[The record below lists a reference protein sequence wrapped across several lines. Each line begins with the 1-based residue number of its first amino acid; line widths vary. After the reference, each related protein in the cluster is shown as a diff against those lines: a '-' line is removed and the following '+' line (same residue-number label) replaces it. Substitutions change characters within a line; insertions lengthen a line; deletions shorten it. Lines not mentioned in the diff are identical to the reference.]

1 MPICRPRCAGG
12 GFICGAAN
20 RWRRDSAYNAR
31 LVPWEGAATAEP
43 AAQAGFHQR
52 FSVLPSVSLL
62 ESFQTSQFT
71 VMLVIYLV
79 AITAEA
85 MSGALA
91 AGRRNMDIF
100 GVAVI
105 AFVTAL
111 GGGTIRDMVLGHYPI
126 GWTQH
131 PEYVYLVISA
141 GLLTI
146 LVARHMHHL
155 KQVFLLLDAM
165 GLIAF
170 SLIGCN
176 VALELGYPPV
186 VVVMS
191 GMLTGISGGILRD
204 VLCNQVPVVFR
215 RELYASVSLA
225 VCLLFLGL
233 RTLDVGSNTS
243 TAVCFAAGLTLR
255 LAAIRFRWRLP
266 VFSYQQRWEE

>member
-1 MPICRPRCAGG
+1 MNAGLHG
-12 GFICGAAN
+12 LSSG
-20 RWRRDSAYNAR
+20 
-31 LVPWEGAATAEP
+31 LVFRTHP
-43 AAQAGFHQR
+43 
-52 FSVLPSVSLL
+52 VLPSASLL
-62 ESFQTSQFT
+62 ESFQLSQVT
-71 VMLVIYLV
+71 AMLVIYLV

-146 LVARHMHHL
+146 LIARHMHRL
-155 KQVFLLLDAM
+155 KQVFLFLDAL

-170 SLIGCN
+170 SLIGCS
-176 VALELGYPPV
+176 VALGLNYPTV
-186 VVVMS
+186 VVIMA
-191 GMLTGISGGILRD
+191 GMITGISGGILRD

-215 RELYASVSLA
+215 RELYASISLA
-225 VCLLFLGL
+225 VCILFLGL
-233 RTLDVGSNTS
+233 RALDINFNINTI
-243 TAVCFAAGLTLR
+243 VCFVAGLAFR
-255 LAAIRFRWRLP
+255 LSAIHFHWRLP
-266 VFSYQQRWEE
+266 MFSYQQRWE

>member
-1 MPICRPRCAGG
+1 MP
-12 GFICGAAN
+12 GFFTYG
-20 RWRRDSAYNAR
+20 SAM
-31 LVPWEGAATAEP
+31 
-43 AAQAGFHQR
+43 
-52 FSVLPSVSLL
+52 LPSVSLL
-62 ESFQTSQFT
+62 ESFQLSNLT
-71 VMLVIYLV
+71 VMLVIYLI

-100 GVAVI
+100 GVVVI

-141 GLLTI
+141 GLLTTV
-146 LVARHMHHL
+146 VARYMIHL

-176 VALELGYPPV
+176 VALELGYPGVV
-186 VVVMS
+186 VVVMA
-191 GMLTGISGGILRD
+191 GMITGISGGILRD

-233 RTLDVGSNTS
+233 RALDVGPNIS
-243 TAVCFAAGLTLR
+243 TLVCFAGGLLFR
-255 LAAIRFRWRLP
+255 LAAIRFHWRLP
-266 VFSYQQRWEE
+266 TFSYQQRWD

>member
-1 MPICRPRCAGG
+1 
-12 GFICGAAN
+12 
-20 RWRRDSAYNAR
+20 
-31 LVPWEGAATAEP
+31 
-43 AAQAGFHQR
+43 
-52 FSVLPSVSLL
+52 VLPSASLL
-62 ESFQTSQFT
+62 DSFQASQLSAL
-71 VMLVIYLV
+71 LVIYLV

-91 AGRRNMDIF
+91 AGRRDMDIF

-111 GGGTIRDMVLGHYPI
+111 GGGTLRDMVLGHYPI

-141 GLLTI
+141 GLLTT
-146 LVARHMHHL
+146 LVARYMHRL
-155 KQVFLLLDAM
+155 QRVFLVLDAM

-225 VCLLFLGL
+225 VCLLFLALQRFG
-233 RTLDVGSNTS
+233 VGSDLGI
-243 TAVCFAAGLTLR
+243 ALCFASGLALR
-255 LAAIRFRWRLP
+255 LLAIRFHWRLP
-266 VFSYQQRWEE
+266 VFSYQGRWEE

>member
-1 MPICRPRCAGG
+1 MP
-12 GFICGAAN
+12 GFFTYG
-20 RWRRDSAYNAR
+20 SAM
-31 LVPWEGAATAEP
+31 
-43 AAQAGFHQR
+43 
-52 FSVLPSVSLL
+52 LPSVSLL
-62 ESFQTSQFT
+62 ESFQLSNLT
-71 VMLVIYLV
+71 VMLVIYLI

-131 PEYVYLVISA
+131 PEYVYLVISF
-141 GLLTI
+141 GLLTTV
-146 LVARHMHHL
+146 VARYMIHL

-170 SLIGCN
+170 SLIGSN
-176 VALELGYPPV
+176 TALELGYPAV
-186 VVVMS
+186 VVVMA
-191 GMLTGISGGILRD
+191 GMITGISGGILRD

-233 RTLDVGSNTS
+233 RALDVGPNIS
-243 TAVCFAAGLTLR
+243 TLVCFAGGLLFR
-255 LAAIRFRWRLP
+255 LAAIRFHWRLP
-266 VFSYQQRWEE
+266 TFSYQQRWD